1 MVLVGSGY
9 PPLFVQDGPYHYNL
23 CLGGALREWFMR
35 RKQRKEK
42 VMSNQRADV
51 KNPNNRRYREDR
63 NNRANQLNPNN
74 RKYWK
79 SRGYGC

>member
-1 MVLVGSGY
+1 
-9 PPLFVQDGPYHYNL
+9 
-23 CLGGALREWFMR
+23 
-35 RKQRKEK
+35 
-42 VMSNQRADV
+42 MSNQRADV

>member
-42 VMSNQRADV
+42 VMKNQRADV
-51 KNPNNRRYREDR
+51 KNPNNRDYWSDR
-63 NNRANQLNPNN
+63 LNRAVQARQNYD
-74 RKYWK
+74 KK
-79 SRGYGC
+79 HRGRRS